1 MLLLVRNILRT
12 RFLSLIALLLVAP
25 LAAVMVSPSQAPSQT
40 QQPAP
45 STPPAASLPATSPQ
59 GGAAGSGGSPVCAQ
73 PHPARVNILVLDP
86 DLAGTAPHPPAPPG
100 TPPRKNPLDFV
111 THS

>member
-59 GGAAGSGGSPVCAQ
+59 GGAAGAGGSPVW
-73 PHPARVNILVLDP
+73 
-86 DLAGTAPHPPAPPG
+86 PAPPPAGPNIVLLEPGHGG
-100 TPPRKNPLDFV
+100 TEPRAAS
-111 THS
+111 TRR